1 MRLKY
6 PTSNMHFQK
15 NHNTS
20 SKSKV
25 KALRI
30 VLFYANFSAN
40 YFTTQNSN
48 NTRAVAIMMND
59 TAVLKSLSIVN
70 VVTHEDI
77 VNRTA
82 KFLLI

>member
-1 MRLKY
+1 
-6 PTSNMHFQK
+6 MHFQK

-30 VLFYANFSAN
+30 VLVYANFSAN
-40 YFTTQNSN
+40 HFTTQNSN

-59 TAVLKSLSIVN
+59 TAVLKPLSIVTD
-70 VVTHEDI
+70 VKHEDI
-77 VNRTA
+77 LDFKLSLCSVLTV
-82 KFLLI
+82 LT